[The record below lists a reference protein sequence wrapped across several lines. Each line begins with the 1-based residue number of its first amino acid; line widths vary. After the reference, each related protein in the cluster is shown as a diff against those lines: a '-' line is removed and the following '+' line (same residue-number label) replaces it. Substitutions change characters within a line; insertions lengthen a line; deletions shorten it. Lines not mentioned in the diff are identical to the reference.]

1 MLCFALYVLLR
12 FQHIPW
18 CSGRV
23 CYQRFLE
30 VRTPFPFLD
39 IPAASPNRY
48 AALLDC
54 TKRGVR
60 SSVRHIAYALQVL
73 GALGYLS
80 PFIIVIRGMIQ
91 AEYML

>member
-30 VRTPFPFLD
+30 VRTPAPFLD

-48 AALLDC
+48 AALAVEEEEEDEDIFAPKSDKKALKKAER
-54 TKRGVR
+54 TARKARTLWGLNGVQSDR
-60 SSVRHIAYALQVL
+60 
-73 GALGYLS
+73 
-80 PFIIVIRGMIQ
+80 
-91 AEYML
+91 